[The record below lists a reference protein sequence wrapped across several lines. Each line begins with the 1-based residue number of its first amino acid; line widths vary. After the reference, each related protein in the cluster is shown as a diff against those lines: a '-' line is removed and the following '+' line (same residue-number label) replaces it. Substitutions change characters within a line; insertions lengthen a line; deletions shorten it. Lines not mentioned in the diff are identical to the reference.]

1 VPPKVL
7 SYDSTARKL
16 VTGEI
21 EKLVRSQ
28 LQPALIL
35 WRIVDNLVKEKIE
48 IPGYYPLAELILAAV
63 NARKAELRALKCS
76 PNWVVGDADFY
87 LPWPANTNM
96 DWHLP
101 MAYAIAQMAKTSI
114 MAFVDAKVTLD
125 KAGRVVLPKIVRD
138 ELRLNP
144 GDTLELTV
152 EGEQM
157 TLRPQRATS
166 PLQKE
171 RGVWVFRSGEKL
183 TAAETRQ
190 TLRKIREQRS
200 QANARDT

>member
-1 VPPKVL
+1 
-7 SYDSTARKL
+7 
-16 VTGEI
+16 
-21 EKLVRSQ
+21 
-28 LQPALIL
+28 
-35 WRIVDNLVKEKIE
+35 
-48 IPGYYPLAELILAAV
+48 
-63 NARKAELRALKCS
+63 
-76 PNWVVGDADFY
+76 
-87 LPWPANTNM
+87 
-96 DWHLP
+96 
-101 MAYAIAQMAKTSI
+101 MAKTSI
-114 MAFVDAKVTLD
+114 MVFVEAKVTLD

-138 ELRLNP
+138 ELGLSP

-157 TLRPQRATS
+157 TLRPQRSTS

-183 TAAETRQ
+183 TAAEARE

>member
-1 VPPKVL
+1 MV
-7 SYDSTARKL
+7 
-16 VTGEI
+16 
-21 EKLVRSQ
+21 
-28 LQPALIL
+28 
-35 WRIVDNLVKEKIE
+35 
-48 IPGYYPLAELILAAV
+48 
-63 NARKAELRALKCS
+63 
-76 PNWVVGDADFY
+76 F
-87 LPWPANTNM
+87 M
-96 DWHLP
+96 
-101 MAYAIAQMAKTSI
+101 
-114 MAFVDAKVTLD
+114 DAKVTLD
-125 KAGRVVLPKIVRD
+125 KAGRVVLPKVVRD

-183 TAAETRQ
+183 TAAETRE